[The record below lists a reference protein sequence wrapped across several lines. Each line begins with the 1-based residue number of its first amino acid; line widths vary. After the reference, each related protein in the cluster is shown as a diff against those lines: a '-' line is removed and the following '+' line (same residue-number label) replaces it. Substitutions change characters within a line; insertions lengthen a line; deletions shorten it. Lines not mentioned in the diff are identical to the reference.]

1 MADEFAKHVR
11 SDRSD
16 AVAIVR
22 RLTDAGHVAY
32 FAGGCVRDLLLGL
45 VPKDYD
51 VATDAPPDRVREL
64 FRNTQA
70 VGAAFGVILVR
81 QGQSVVEVATFR
93 SDGKYLDGRRPS
105 KVHFTTAQED
115 AQRRDFTINGLFLDP
130 IADRI
135 IDQGSRLEDLR
146 VRRLRA
152 IGSAVEQF
160 DVIDFVG
167 GVEDLD
173 AKRLRAIGSPAARFE
188 EDSLRLLRAVRL
200 SARLSFGIESATAD
214 AIRSHAPQLRRVSPE
229 RIAEELRM
237 MLTPPTR
244 VAAWELLWKLGLT
257 PELFRFLHVEPSR
270 KPDPTMFLFA
280 RLAPAESIPFGP
292 ALAAAAICYQ
302 LQLAAP
308 ASDVRHLFQTSQV
321 NAAVG
326 ALRKSLKL
334 SNEETDAMRLT
345 LSGITPLLADPE
357 PSVATMMRF
366 LAGSEAAWS
375 RALLQALDEAGYL
388 RDRIRWLAERL
399 SDLEKEDVAPPPLL
413 DGEMLIAAG
422 LTPGP
427 IFRKLLDA
435 VYDAQLEH
443 RVKDKEEA
451 LAMAMRM
458 AGEGT

>member
-1 MADEFAKHVR
+1 MADEFAKPVR
-11 SDRSD
+11 SDRAD
-16 AVAIVR
+16 AVAVVR
-22 RLTDAGHVAY
+22 RLRDAGHIAY

-45 VPKDYD
+45 TPKDFD
-51 VATDAPPDRVREL
+51 VATDAPPERVRDL

-105 KVHFTTAQED
+105 EVHFTTAAED

-130 IADRI
+130 IADKV
-135 IDQGSRLEDLR
+135 IDHVGGQEDLK
-146 VRRLRA
+146 
-152 IGSAVEQF
+152 
-160 DVIDFVG
+160 
-167 GVEDLD
+167 
-173 AKRLRAIGSPAARFE
+173 AKRLRAIGSPVARFE

-200 SARLSFGIESATAD
+200 SARLNFEIEAATAE
-214 AIRSHAPQLRRVSPE
+214 AVRTHASQLRRVSPE

-237 MLTPPTR
+237 MLTPTTR
-244 VAAWELLWKLGLT
+244 AAAWELLWKLDLT
-257 PELFRFLHVEPSR
+257 PELFRFLHVETVR
-270 KPDPTMFLFA
+270 KPDPSMYLFA
-280 RLAPAESIPFGP
+280 RVAPGEGIPFGP

-302 LQLAAP
+302 LQLTAP
-308 ASDVRHLFQTSQV
+308 SVDARELFQPARMT
-321 NAAVG
+321 AAVG

-345 LSGITPLLADPE
+345 LAGITPLLADPE
-357 PSVATMMRF
+357 PTVAKMKRF
-366 LAGSEAAWS
+366 LAGPQASWS

-388 RDRIRWLAERL
+388 RDRFHWLAERL

-413 DGEMLIAAG
+413 DGEMLTAAG
-422 LTPGP
+422 LSPGP

-443 RVKDKEEA
+443 RVKNKEEA

-458 AGEGT
+458 VGEGT

>member
-22 RLTDAGHVAY
+22 RLTEAGHIAY

-81 QGQSVVEVATFR
+81 QGQSIIEVATFR

-105 KVHFTTAQED
+105 EVHFTTARED

-130 IADRI
+130 IADK
-135 IDQGSRLEDLR
+135 
-146 VRRLRA
+146 
-152 IGSAVEQF
+152 
-160 DVIDFVG
+160 VIDFVG
-167 GVEDLD
+167 GAEDLD
-173 AKRLRAIGSPAARFE
+173 ARRLRAIGSPAARFE

-200 SARLSFGIESATAD
+200 SARLNFEIEPTTAV

-237 MLTPPTR
+237 MLTPTTR
-244 VAAWELLWKLGLT
+244 AAAWELLWRLELT
-257 PELFRFLHVEPSR
+257 PQLFRFLHVEEGR
-270 KPDPTMFLFA
+270 KPDPTMFLFG
-280 RLAPAESIPFGP
+280 LVAPAESIPFGP
-292 ALAAAAICYQ
+292 ALAVAAICYQ
-302 LQLAAP
+302 LQLASP
-308 ASDVRHLFQTSQV
+308 VSDVRALFQGSRTSE
-321 NAAVG
+321 AVG

-345 LSGITPLLADPE
+345 LSGITPLLADSE
-357 PSVATMMRF
+357 PTVATMKRF

-388 RDRIRWLAERL
+388 TDRMHWLAARL
-399 SDLEKEDVAPPPLL
+399 SDLEKDDCAPPPLL
-413 DGEMLIAAG
+413 GGDMLTAAG
-422 LTPGP
+422 LFPGP

-443 RVKDKEEA
+443 RVKDKNEA